1 MITEKF
7 TQNKEFNSKSPKE
20 LIKKAA
26 KIGFTAALW
35 PIPYILKKRNEKHKW
50 LDDKNSKKLESNK
63 ERRNDKQKEQL
74 ATKKFNEIYDRI
86 NKISKWDVYRY
97 NDGNTT
103 IDISITEDEVQQII
117 FIDKQESE
125 QTTTYELK
133 RTKTWNYQLH
143 GIENNK
149 RNTIDDLTSD
159 ELLDD
164 ILPLIENRIEEAE
177 NHQKQERINKI
188 KKANLLAQA
197 QDQKDADDL
206 LKWLDNSSSLA

>member
-1 MITEKF
+1 MTTEKF

-63 ERRNDKQKEQL
+63 ERRNDKQKAQL

-133 RTKTWNYQLH
+133 RTKTWN
-143 GIENNK
+143 IWP
-149 RNTIDDLTSD
+149 T
-159 ELLDD
+159 
-164 ILPLIENRIEEAE
+164 
-177 NHQKQERINKI
+177 
-188 KKANLLAQA
+188 
-197 QDQKDADDL
+197 
-206 LKWLDNSSSLA
+206 